1 MNRTTVCMMLTA
13 ATAAVSGGSTAEA
26 QTYPDRPIRLI
37 VPFAPGGT
45 SDLVGRLLGVKLGEE
60 LGQTIVIDNRAGA
73 GSTIGTALAA
83 KSAPDGYT
91 LIVNHNGLAINETL
105 YPKLPYDA
113 RKDLAAIA
121 GVGDTPNAVVV
132 NSGLPVKSVK
142 DLVVLAKKQPGKL
155 DYGSGGH
162 GGTGHLSVAL
172 LEDVAGV
179 KFNHIPYKGGGPS
192 VVAVISS
199 QVHFAMPALPTAV
212 PHIKAGRLRILAVTG
227 AARSALMPDLPT
239 VAEAGVPGYEFVTW
253 YGIFAPAGTPKN
265 VIARLHQAV
274 VKVLEMRDLREQLAQ
289 QGLEPKSSGP
299 EALGKMLQADTVK
312 WARIIKSAG
321 ITID

>member
-1 MNRTTVCMMLTA
+1 MQTIRMSLA
-13 ATAAVSGGSTAEA
+13 ALIAMISASFAAQP

-37 VPFAPGGT
+37 IPFAPGGT
-45 SDLVGRLLGVKLGEE
+45 SDLVGRLLGVKLSEE
-60 LGQTIVIDNRAGA
+60 LGQTMVIDNRAGA
-73 GSTIGTALAA
+73 GSTIGTGLAA
-83 KSAPDGYT
+83 KAAPDGYT

-132 NSGLPVKSVK
+132 NSGLAVKSVK
-142 DLVVLAKKQPGKL
+142 ELVALAKKQPGKL

-162 GGTGHLSVAL
+162 GSTGHLSVAL

-192 VVAVISS
+192 VAAVISS
-199 QVHFAMPALPTAV
+199 QVHFAIPALPTAV

-227 AARSALMPDLPT
+227 AARSALMPELPT
-239 VAEAGVPGYEFVTW
+239 VAEGGVPGYEFVTW

-265 VIARLHQAV
+265 VISRLHQAH

-289 QGLEPKSSGP
+289 QGLEPKSSSP
-299 EALGKMLQADTVK
+299 QALAQRLQADTVK

-321 ITID
+321 ITIE